1 MPLEEIMNNP
11 LCVKCLL
18 AQSAANFCIHADPPT
33 IAAITVNGTAEAVV
47 YALSGTMSEFA
58 CIVSGTSPLSTTWD
72 LQTTRGGSNRFDTEF
87 NSILTQADEG
97 NYTCTVVNI
106 DEGLSDS
113 ATVIIKVFGE
123 GSYTQLT

>member
-1 MPLEEIMNNP
+1 MSLEKIMNNQ

-33 IAAITVNGTAEAVV
+33 VAAITVNGTAEAVV

-58 CIVSGTSPLSTTWD
+58 CIVSGTSPLSTTWE
-72 LQTTRGGSNRFDTEF
+72 LQTTRGVNSRAGTEF

-97 NYTCTVVNI
+97 NYTCTVGNT

-113 ATVIIKVFGE
+113 ATVIIKVYGE
-123 GSYTQLT
+123 QILDF